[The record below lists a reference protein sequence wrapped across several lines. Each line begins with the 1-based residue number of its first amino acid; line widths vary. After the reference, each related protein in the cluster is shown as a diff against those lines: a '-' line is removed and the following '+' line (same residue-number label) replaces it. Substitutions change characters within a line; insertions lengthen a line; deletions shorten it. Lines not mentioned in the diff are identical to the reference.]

1 MKFTPNS
8 VLSRWV
14 GADSWPF
21 YLPDEETEQLW
32 TWVSPRRFVIISAHD
47 TNEKVNHFYS
57 NKMHDH
63 FILALRTVCWSFQES
78 SSDYGKKKHRTI
90 ALNEKCR
97 IATAHHETFLT
108 GFECKYGRTPVAQTS
123 DGSHGKRKHQD
134 ASSREPAKQFAQHDP
149 TGMYSADDMQALNE
163 AFQDEPTQPS
173 TGTRPQPKKE
183 KVNQWTYGQ
192 VPEFDPTMTGA
203 SQRNTQLA
211 YARKLLAAVMEAACQ
226 LETVVE
232 NLEQMPQDPS
242 ASNPENQTAN
252 TVETPEEEDCSGTEP
267 NKRDSYQ

>member
-1 MKFTPNS
+1 
-8 VLSRWV
+8 
-14 GADSWPF
+14 
-21 YLPDEETEQLW
+21 
-32 TWVSPRRFVIISAHD
+32 
-47 TNEKVNHFYS
+47 
-57 NKMHDH
+57 
-63 FILALRTVCWSFQES
+63 
-78 SSDYGKKKHRTI
+78 
-90 ALNEKCR
+90 
-97 IATAHHETFLT
+97 
-108 GFECKYGRTPVAQTS
+108 
-123 DGSHGKRKHQD
+123 
-134 ASSREPAKQFAQHDP
+134 
-149 TGMYSADDMQALNE
+149 MYSADDMQALNE